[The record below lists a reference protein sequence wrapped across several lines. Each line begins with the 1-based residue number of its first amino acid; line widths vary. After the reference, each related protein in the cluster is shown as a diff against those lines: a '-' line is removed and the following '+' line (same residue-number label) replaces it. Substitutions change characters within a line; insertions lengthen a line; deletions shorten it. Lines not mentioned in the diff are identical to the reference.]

1 MKNTHRFMAVLA
13 TAFVI
18 VFAAFY
24 LWQHPGL
31 VSGRLTAAEID
42 RAVTYVDKTL
52 YLPAEEK
59 KDTLARLRKWAE
71 ADDGRPVY
79 MLNLMRY
86 NDAVVRGAGMPDFKG
101 TPQESNAHYEN
112 NVMPILLRSGNYPI
126 FGSDTQGATLLQE
139 QIAGDLSRILVVR
152 YSSRRDFLNLL
163 TDPAYA
169 PFAPYKLMALRVALT
184 PTSGEV
190 IIPDASLA
198 LGTSLLVVF
207 LAIGWVRAVRRRLRQ
222 LAA

>member
-1 MKNTHRFMAVLA
+1 MAVLA

-31 VSGRLTAAEID
+31 VRGRLTAAEID
-42 RAVTYVDKTL
+42 RAVAYIDKVL

-59 KDTLARLRKWAE
+59 KDALGRLRKWAE
-71 ADDGRPVY
+71 ADDGRPIY

-86 NDAVVRGAGMPDFKG
+86 NEAILRGPGTADFKG
-101 TPQESNAHYEN
+101 TPRESNAYYEN

-126 FGSDTQGATLLQE
+126 FGSETQGATLLRE
-139 QIAGDLSRILVVR
+139 QVAGDLNRVLVVR
-152 YSSRRDFLNLL
+152 YASRRDFLNLL

-169 PFAPYKLMALRVALT
+169 PFAPYKLMALQVALT
-184 PTSGEV
+184 PMSGDV

-198 LGTSLLVVF
+198 LAAALLTAF
-207 LAIGWVRAVRRRLRQ
+207 LLIGWVRANRRRPRP